1 MSSPDPPQSSRSA
14 RRRRLR
20 SAPFLLY
27 TLLMPKYD
35 FSTVVS
41 STTAIMTTT
50 HNWVSREYI
59 TPPVDHGIYKLI
71 GRVAAEW
78 SRLEH
83 ALDRII
89 WTLAETLYP
98 DGACITSQL
107 SATSR
112 YKVICAQL
120 SLRTTQDSQFRRYIP
135 RITTLM
141 QKSYEPQ
148 EKRNRIIHD
157 AWYLDA
163 EEKAPG
169 QFRSWPHKNPEFGVR
184 AVDLD
189 GIEQTIADATQ
200 LAEKAEALFEEIKP
214 LVGCSPRP

>member
-1 MSSPDPPQSSRSA
+1 M
-14 RRRRLR
+14 RR
-20 SAPFLLY
+20 AG
-27 TLLMPKYD
+27 
-35 FSTVVS
+35 
-41 STTAIMTTT
+41 
-50 HNWVSREYI
+50 EYI
-59 TPPVDHGIYKLI
+59 TPPVDHGIYQLI

-89 WTLAETLYP
+89 WTLAGTLYP

-107 SATSR
+107 LGATAR
-112 YKVICAQL
+112 YKVIYAQL
-120 SLRTTQDSQFRRYIP
+120 SLRATQDSQFRGYLP
-135 RITTLM
+135 RIRTLM
-141 QKSYEPQ
+141 EKSYEPQ

-189 GIEQTIADATQ
+189 DIEQTISDATR
-200 LAEKAEALFEEIKP
+200 LAESAEALFEEIKP
-214 LVGCSPRP
+214 LVGRSSRRTA